1 VTEMEALFLKENRP
15 SSLIWHF
22 TSPQEVANLSV
33 YAASHQASA
42 AIGAALRVGCGI
54 VEIIA

>member
-1 VTEMEALFLKENRP
+1 MEALFLKENRP